1 MCWRQPNY
9 CFGLVCFWL
18 LEEKCVLAR
27 KQVGRALGADRTGL
41 MKEGRAPKRNRGWHD
56 RSTRC
61 VQEGEKWAVATDRG
75 LEARKEEQKR
85 AEVQPNLPVVCWPWV
100 VLAGEAFLQAPHAL
114 AKSRSLGGVPAS
126 HPEQLPHTTGVLSW
140 GKSPK

>member
-41 MKEGRAPKRNRGWHD
+41 MKEELR
-56 RSTRC
+56 
-61 VQEGEKWAVATDRG
+61 
-75 LEARKEEQKR
+75 
-85 AEVQPNLPVVCWPWV
+85 
-100 VLAGEAFLQAPHAL
+100 
-114 AKSRSLGGVPAS
+114 
-126 HPEQLPHTTGVLSW
+126 
-140 GKSPK
+140 GKSPRTKLRVAQSQHQVRAGGREVGSGHGSRAGGLKRRAKAC